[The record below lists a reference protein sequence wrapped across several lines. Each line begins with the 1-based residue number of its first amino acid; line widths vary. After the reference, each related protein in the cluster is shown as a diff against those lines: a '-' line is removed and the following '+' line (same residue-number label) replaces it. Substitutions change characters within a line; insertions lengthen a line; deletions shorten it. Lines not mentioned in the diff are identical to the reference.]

1 MATYKV
7 IQDIEAEDKLL
18 GPLTFRQFVY
28 AGTCV
33 LMLYLTF
40 LVVTKGAAFMAVVF
54 LPIAGLCGFFAWPW
68 SRDQPTEIWALAR
81 IRFLVKPRRR
91 IWNQSGVKELVT
103 ITAPKK
109 VQVNYTNGLTQTEVQ
124 SRLRA
129 LADTID
135 SRGWA
140 IKNVNV
146 NMFPQQNPLQTVP
159 DSDRLIDMASLP
171 QAVPDFDVQASDD
184 MMEENNPVARQFDS
198 MIEASTKAHRQEILD
213 HLQATDATP
222 PGSGATGA
230 TSADNASAP
239 ADYWFLN
246 QPGGGNVATVPTNAV
261 TFNTQVVT
269 PGQATADLPV
279 APGDPTAD
287 EQAIV
292 EKLRQEEE
300 RSKSVDPTMHYHNVQ
315 PLSAQAQQQQQQ
327 DAIQAAQAQVQAA
340 QAMDPAQLAQQA
352 YAQQAQPQMPPM
364 GQTIEPQPQT
374 QPQQQGYAPTWPTP
388 VMPGQYQA
396 SAPQQTQMQQQPRID
411 QPQTQPSQ
419 VTQAPDPAI
428 LQLASNDDLD
438 VATLARQ
445 ANKHKEELQNEV
457 VISLH

>member
-28 AGTCV
+28 AGSCV
-33 LMLYLTF
+33 LLLYLTF
-40 LVVTKGAAFMAVVF
+40 LVVTKGAPFMAVVF
-54 LPIAGLCGFFAWPW
+54 LPLAGGCGFFAWPW

-109 VQVNYTNGLTQTEVQ
+109 VQTVYSNGLSQAEVQ
-124 SRLRA
+124 NRLKA

-146 NMFPQQNPLQTVP
+146 NMFSQQVALQAVP
-159 DSDRLIDMASLP
+159 DSDRLISMANLP
-171 QAVPDFDVQASDD
+171 QAVPDFEVQASDD

-213 HLQATDATP
+213 HLQATDVP
-222 PGSGATGA
+222 PPPTQQG
-230 TSADNASAP
+230 SAP
-239 ADYWFLN
+239 AGQNGAAPAADYWFLN

-269 PGQATADLPV
+269 PGAPTSELPV
-279 APGDPTAD
+279 APGNPTED
-287 EQAIV
+287 EEAIV
-292 EKLRQEEE
+292 ERLRQEEL
-300 RSKSVDPTMHYHNVQ
+300 RNQSVDPTMHYHTIK
-315 PLSAQAQQQQQQ
+315 PLSEQQA
-327 DAIQAAQAQVQAA
+327 AVQAAQAQVLAAHDMDPTQMTQQSYAMPGQAA
-340 QAMDPAQLAQQA
+340 VPTQFQQ
-352 YAQQAQPQMPPM
+352 PM
-364 GQTIEPQPQT
+364 Q
-374 QPQQQGYAPTWPTP
+374 QPQQQPQQTQQGFAPTWPAP

-396 SAPQQTQMQQQPRID
+396 AQPAQQQMSQQPRID
-411 QPQTQPSQ
+411 QPQTQPQQ